1 MINAERLQDAIGL
14 LPEELLSPVDALRQ
28 RKKVYWKP
36 IVAVAASLLLVVG
49 LWRLQPVQKSA
60 DNGFF
65 LEDAA
70 EHAPAG
76 RGDGFVEEFAGNS
89 IEQSTT
95 LHTYFLPAQ
104 ITEIHDTYWV
114 VTLPAGESAKVFFD
128 NLEECNDFSVGDE
141 ITLCFN
147 DEPKKPTE
155 LYPNEIFIK

>member
-36 IVAVAASLLLVVG
+36 IAAVAASLLLVVG
-49 LWRLQPVQKSA
+49 LWQLQPAQKSA
-60 DNGFF
+60 DKGSA

-70 EHAPAG
+70 E

-95 LHTYFLPAQ
+95 LSACFLPAQ

-155 LYPNEIFIK
+155 LYPNEIFLK